1 MVRLRPL
8 SVAVALADED
18 DALLLLCDEDLFV
31 VLLCVEDPSL
41 VVLVILSFFFFFWL
55 VSLFDFPS
63 RPPPAEAA
71 AVGRGGRLM
80 VTMRALPLP
89 LDRRDGVPDTALVIS
104 EGVPCL
110 EERQTSASP
119 PLADSAAEADD
130 DRPAPQTAERARKG
144 GIEE

>member
-1 MVRLRPL
+1 
-8 SVAVALADED
+8 
-18 DALLLLCDEDLFV
+18 
-31 VLLCVEDPSL
+31 
-41 VVLVILSFFFFFWL
+41 
-55 VSLFDFPS
+55 
-63 RPPPAEAA
+63 
-71 AVGRGGRLM
+71 M

-119 PLADSAAEADD
+119 PPLPEAAAEAKADD
-130 DRPAPQTAERARKG
+130 DRPLPQTAERVRKG